1 VGVAIAATTDPPSV
15 RIAWVLPIPAIAVPA
30 PGATFAVGQ
39 MVASSFT
46 CTAAAG
52 GPGIQT
58 CLDQDGRASG
68 TSLDTATPGV
78 HTLEVTATAI
88 GGQAAQLSRT
98 YTVTAAPSAD
108 IISPTT
114 GQTFAVGQRVPTGFA
129 CGEGAS
135 GPGIA
140 SCTDS
145 LGMGPSAGALDTSQ
159 PGTFTYAVTAT
170 SDDGQT
176 TTATIK
182 YAIARAPSVQSTIP
196 TTGARYTRGQQVT
209 ASYTCQEGNGGPGV
223 ASCAGTVASGHS
235 LPTGTTGR
243 HSFTITATSQDGQAT
258 TTIIAYTVT
267 LPDNHFSVSHTMTH
281 PDGAIGFAVKVPGPG
296 RIDVLETAWNDNLE
310 HTAVLLRPAMR
321 RFVYARAR
329 TTSSTGGA
337 VHLRVTP
344 NARGGR
350 LVGHHA
356 YRVTL
361 RLWVTYI
368 PSGGHPRSIGFY
380 GLHLP

>member
-1 VGVAIAATTDPPSV
+1 VHGLIGYGPVSWGAGH
-15 RIAWVLPIPAIAVPA
+15 LPARN
-30 PGATFAVGQ
+30 FH
-39 MVASSFT
+39 
-46 CTAAAG
+46 
-52 GPGIQT
+52 
-58 CLDQDGRASG
+58 LRRDRD
-68 TSLDTATPGV
+68 
-78 HTLEVTATAI
+78 
-88 GGQAAQLSRT
+88 
-98 YTVTAAPSAD
+98 
-108 IISPTT
+108 
-114 GQTFAVGQRVPTGFA
+114 
-129 CGEGAS
+129 
-135 GPGIA
+135 
-140 SCTDS
+140 
-145 LGMGPSAGALDTSQ
+145 
-159 PGTFTYAVTAT
+159 

-223 ASCAGTVASGHS
+223 TSCVGTVASGHS

-243 HSFTITATSQDGQAT
+243 HRFTITATSQDGQAT

-356 YRVTL
+356 YQVTL
-361 RLWVTYI
+361 RLWVTYT